1 MIETK
6 RRENENLG
14 KLKNQMKDMSND
26 FEDMKNARIESKRQ
40 LEQRRR
46 EAASAPA
53 QHAEPRAR
61 RVAGRDGVARARG
74 GRIGAGA
81 LAAAVARAE

>member
-40 LEQRRR
+40 LEQRF
-46 EAASAPA
+46 
-53 QHAEPRAR
+53 QNTYT
-61 RVAGRDGVARARG
+61 
-74 GRIGAGA
+74 
-81 LAAAVARAE
+81 

>member
-40 LEQRRR
+40 LEQRFTNTYT
-46 EAASAPA
+46 
-53 QHAEPRAR
+53 
-61 RVAGRDGVARARG
+61 
-74 GRIGAGA
+74 
-81 LAAAVARAE
+81 

>member
-14 KLKNQMKDMSND
+14 RLKNQMKDMSND

-40 LEQRRR
+40 LE
-46 EAASAPA
+46 
-53 QHAEPRAR
+53 
-61 RVAGRDGVARARG
+61 
-74 GRIGAGA
+74 
-81 LAAAVARAE
+81 

>member
-14 KLKNQMKDMSND
+14 KLKNQMKDMSQD

-40 LEQRRR
+40 LEQRFTNTYT
-46 EAASAPA
+46 
-53 QHAEPRAR
+53 
-61 RVAGRDGVARARG
+61 
-74 GRIGAGA
+74 
-81 LAAAVARAE
+81 